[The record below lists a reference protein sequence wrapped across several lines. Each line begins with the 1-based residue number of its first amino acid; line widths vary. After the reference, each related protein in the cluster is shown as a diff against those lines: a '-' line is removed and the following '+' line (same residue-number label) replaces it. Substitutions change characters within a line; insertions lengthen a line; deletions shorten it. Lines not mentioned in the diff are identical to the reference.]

1 MANVIFKVGTWE
13 QFKALE
19 TKNAET
25 LYWLYDVQ
33 RVYKGDA
40 LFASGAEAT
49 TSMAGLL
56 SAEDKAKLD
65 SIVVSS
71 DGEAIVIDLSALDAS
86 IQISDTETGKAI
98 GVALS
103 AVAGNALELKDDGLF
118 VPVSAVA
125 LDADL
130 GNGLV
135 LGASGLGL
143 NLATATSAG
152 AMSAEDKSLLDS
164 LADTYATKDE
174 ISALEDSCTW
184 GEL

>member
-1 MANVIFKVGTWE
+1 MNNVIFKIGTWE
-13 QFKALE
+13 QYNALE
-19 TKNAET
+19 SRNEYT
-25 LYWLYDVQ
+25 LYWLVDVQ
-33 RVYKGDA
+33 RVYKGDV
-40 LFASGAEAT
+40 LFASGVEAT
-49 TSMAGLL
+49 ASMAGLL

-71 DGEAIVIDLSALDAS
+71 GGEASAIDLSALDAS
-86 IQISDTETGKAI
+86 IKIADAESGKAI
-98 GVALS
+98 GVQLS

-135 LGASGLGL
+135 LGESGLGL

-152 AMSAEDKSLLDS
+152 AMSAEDKNLLDS

>member
-1 MANVIFKVGTWE
+1 MANVIFKVGTWLQYE
-13 QFKALE
+13 ALE
-19 TKNAET
+19 TKDSNT
-25 LYWLYDVQ
+25 LYWLTDAQ
-33 RVYKGDA
+33 RVYKGDI
-40 LFASGAEAT
+40 LFGTGAEAT
-49 TSMAGLL
+49 ASMAGLL

-71 DGEAIVIDLSALDAS
+71 GGEATAIDLSALDAS
-86 IQISDTETGKAI
+86 IKIADTENGKTI
-98 GVALS
+98 GVGLS
-103 AVAGNALELKDDGLF
+103 AVEGNALELKDDGLF